1 MRSLSSSVYP
11 SSMSIRY
18 ITYFPCSLS
27 KLILSSSLQGSFI
40 VHISPLPYGFS
51 EFKVLINGLSLEF
64 LPCILSHLSFW
75 TPSIHP
81 YPYNPPSFP
90 ILSSIHSHTTL
101 HPFPYNPPSIPIQ
114 PSIHSHTTLHPFTHN
129 PPSIHIQPSI
139 HSHTTLHPF
148 PYNPPWNNFK
158 DKIY

>member
-11 SSMSIRY
+11 SSISIRY

-27 KLILSSSLQGSFI
+27 KLILSSFLQGSFI
-40 VHISPLPYGFS
+40 IHISPLPYGFS

-81 YPYNPPSFP
+81 YPYNPPS
-90 ILSSIHSHTTL
+90 IL
-101 HPFPYNPPSIPIQ
+101 IQ
-114 PSIHSHTTLHPFTHN
+114 PSIHSHTTLHLFTYN
-129 PPSIHIQPSI
+129 PPSIHKQPSI
-139 HSHTTLHPF
+139 HSHTTLLSF
-148 PYNPPWNNFK
+148 PYNPPF
-158 DKIY
+158 IPIQPSIP